1 MRKHIALR
9 TIWFL
14 LALSVAAGGA
24 RLQAVSART
33 DEASAPYL
41 QTTPR
46 PTLAPT
52 ETPLPTLTVP
62 PTPTSPTSPPPTSP
76 PATSP
81 PAAPTVTPLPPTLL
95 PETGGS

>member
-9 TIWFL
+9 LIWFL
-14 LALSVAAGGA
+14 LALGVAAGGA

-52 ETPLPTLTVP
+52 ETLLPTLTVS
-62 PTPTSPTSPPPTSP
+62 PTPISPTSPAP
-76 PATSP
+76 TSP
-81 PAAPTVTPLPPTLL
+81 PAAPTVTPPPPTLL